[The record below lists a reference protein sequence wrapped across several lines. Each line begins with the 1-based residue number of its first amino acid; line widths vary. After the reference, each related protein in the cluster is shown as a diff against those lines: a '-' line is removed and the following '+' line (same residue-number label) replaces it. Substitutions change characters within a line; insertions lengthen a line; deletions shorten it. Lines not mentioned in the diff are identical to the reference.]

1 MAIIINIM
9 MRLDAK
15 RGFNSIEI
23 PTEHNGEGVHTII
36 IDISCQVSTD
46 FKLFA
51 IDSSETENKDK
62 CVSSDT
68 SVSYSPIYN
77 EVPATKTYSID
88 VLHENVVIL
97 LCFHSP
103 KNTQVEVT
111 NIQKRHLSK
120 CEFPLSNDYNTF
132 ISKKEY
138 PTWRDLVQDDIT
150 IKKHDSNVYP
160 LIEST
165 YNKDEIL
172 AMIDVLI
179 TDKLTMGENVSNF
192 EKDFAKYVGSKYA
205 IMVNSG
211 SSANLL
217 SMAVATNP
225 YRKNHLKPGDKV
237 IVPNVCWSTS
247 VFPII
252 QMNLVPVFVD
262 VDPQTLNMDIN
273 HLKSIMCPEIKGI
286 VAVHILGNS
295 TNMNELMKI
304 VKDNNLFLLEDTCES
319 LGSTYNNKVLG
330 TFGDFGSYS
339 FYYSHHITTVEGG
352 MVVCNNDADYE
363 LLKCIR
369 AHGWTRYLKDKELI
383 ENTHTDID
391 PRFLFVNTG
400 YNLRPMET
408 QGAMG
413 IIQLK
418 KLDEK
423 NRNRIL
429 NYEHISNKLMSDER
443 NRNYFSVPVATENC
457 SPAWFCMPMIM
468 SSDICHLYKEF
479 LSYLT
484 EKGVENRPIVTGNFS
499 RQPVCKKFIEDSI
512 DPATF
517 IGAEIL
523 HKQSFFIGLPC
534 EEMTSDR
541 VEKLINII
549 FEFDFSQ

>member
-62 CVSSDT
+62 CASSDT

-172 AMIDVLI
+172 AMMDVLI

-217 SMAVATNP
+217 SMAVASNP
-225 YRKNHLKPGDKV
+225 YRKKYLKPGDKV

-247 VFPII
+247 VFPIL

-273 HLKSIMCPEIKGI
+273 HLKSIMTPDIKGI

-295 TNMNELMKI
+295 TDMDELMKI
-304 VKDNNLFLLEDTCES
+304 VNDNNLFLMEDTCES
-319 LGSTYNNKVLG
+319 LGSTYNNKILG

-352 MVVCNNDADYE
+352 MVVCNNDEDYE

-369 AHGWTRYLKDKELI
+369 AHGWTRYLKDKVEI
-383 ENTHTDID
+383 ENQHNDID
-391 PRFLFVNTG
+391 SRFLFVNTG

-423 NRNRIL
+423 NKNRVT
-429 NYEHISNKLMSDER
+429 NYNNISSKLISD
-443 NRNYFSVPVATENC
+443 NRNKGYFSVPTATNNC

-468 SSDICHLYKEF
+468 SSKTCHLYKEF

-484 EKGVENRPIVTGNFS
+484 EKGVENRPIVTGNFA

-512 DPATF
+512 DPTTF

-549 FEFDFSQ
+549 FDFDFSQ